1 MREPIRKLNGD
12 ILGYIEDGEFT
23 PVATTE
29 FGSGSHPSIDS
40 SSGLTHSTLQT
51 IDSDSISIEGSNGTK
66 FHCGILTLDS
76 TQPNQQLI
84 PQPKSVVDVPQSN
97 LVVAPAPE
105 GDALIDLIDDVCLT
119 VENFFGS
126 MRVAGKTRLHSDLR
140 VSDGQHSTVLTDGL
154 HRWGGSAGHGGVR
167 QWIVEGTLRSTD
179 ELTPALNAFLAM
191 MTRRQRMRRVEA
203 DWTFDSWGVSWVGSK
218 FGLPAPLSLDEIG
231 KRDAALLAEHQERQR
246 RGTADQRKMDRQAEI
261 EAANQE
267 VEDRIQRLLRE
278 MAVKF
283 YPMGDC
289 DGELNLSGDNVPA
302 AYHIISKKR
311 RVFKRFSEHLVRKY
325 VEQRTTDQDI
335 LEDFIMLNEITAG
348 KFASSIPDPLGPQDI
363 RYYFTLPELR
373 AFYADMERLNSLLNR
388 YDMTTQ
394 LGMDARWVITLT
406 PKKENE

>member
-40 SSGLTHSTLQT
+40 SSGLTHSALQT
-51 IDSDSISIEGSNGTK
+51 IDRDSISIEGSNGTK

-76 TQPNQQLI
+76 TQSNQQLI
-84 PQPKSVVDVPQSN
+84 PEPKSVVDVPQSN

-167 QWIVEGTLRSTD
+167 SWIVEGTLRSTD

-218 FGLPAPLSLDEIG
+218 FGLPAPPSLEEIA
-231 KRDAALLAEHQERQR
+231 KRDAERVAEYEGRRQR
-246 RGTADQRKMDRQAEI
+246 NAEDARKMKAERVT
-261 EAANQE
+261 QE
-267 VEDRIQRLLRE
+267 EKDKIEDRIRDLLRRV
-278 MAVKF
+278 AIAF
-283 YPMGDC
+283 HQLGDA
-289 DGELNLSGDNVPA
+289 DGELDMSGDTVPE
-302 AYHIISKKR
+302 AYHVIMRHRKNFKK
-311 RVFKRFSEHLVRKY
+311 FSEALVRSL
-325 VEQRTTDQDI
+325 VEQGRKDT
-335 LEDFIMLNEITAG
+335 EIMEYIEEFSRLSIGEWG
-348 KFASSIPDPLGPQDI
+348 SSVPDPLDPQDI
-363 RYYFTLPELR
+363 RYWFTLDEFK
-373 AFYADMERLNSLLNR
+373 AFYADSERVNSLLDR
-388 YDMTTQ
+388 YDITSS
-394 LGMDARWVITLT
+394 LGMDGRWVVTLT
-406 PKKENE
+406 PRREDV